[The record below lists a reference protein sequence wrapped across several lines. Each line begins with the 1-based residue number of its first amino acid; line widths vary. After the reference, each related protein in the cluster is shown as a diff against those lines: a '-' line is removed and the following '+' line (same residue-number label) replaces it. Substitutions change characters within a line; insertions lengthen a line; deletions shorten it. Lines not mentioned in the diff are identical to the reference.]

1 VNSQHKK
8 NKITILVIFAMSI
21 IPFGIA
27 WYFASNPETL
37 TLGKSNGD
45 LITPPL
51 TSELS
56 DFKGYDQFS
65 ADNIKELAGHW
76 VLINLLSQASC
87 NDICLDAL
95 YKTQQISL
103 MLGKDISRVRRVAA
117 LYSKSDQPVLTAEW
131 QADGHLLK
139 MLLSPALQE
148 KINPVLGTPQAE
160 GMLLLMDPLGNLMMK
175 YPSGYDAYKVKS
187 DISKLL
193 RISQIG

>member
-1 VNSQHKK
+1 MNSQHKK

-27 WYFASNPETL
+27 WYFASNPEML

-51 TSELS
+51 TSEIR
-56 DFKGYDQFS
+56 DFTGYDQFS
-65 ADNIKELAGHW
+65 ADNIKELSGHW
-76 VLINLLSQASC
+76 VLINLLPESAC
-87 NDICLDAL
+87 HEVCVEAL

-117 LYSKSDQPVLTAEW
+117 LYSKTDHPVFNAEW

-139 MLLSPALQE
+139 MVLSPALQE
-148 KINPVLGTPQAE
+148 KVNSVLATPLAE